1 MNTKED
7 FAQYSIFEL
16 LQLLWNYYS
25 NILNLAWEK
34 NVLPIFFFFYIYKVL
49 YRNLS

>member
-16 LQLLWNYYS
+16 LQLLSNYYS
-25 NILNLAWEK
+25 NILTYLAWGK
-34 NVLPIFFFFYIYKVL
+34 KRTTYSFFLYKVL
-49 YRNLS
+49 Y